1 MSRALHLR
9 FYVKEDDRYLFL
21 LNARTL
27 RGARIEARERAQIPP
42 RPGKWSL
49 YVSRGSV
56 PCNVFDL
63 SHLIPLR
70 SFARRYA
77 QSKRSLRERR
87 AKWRAGLTDAEFA
100 DFRAKTNAAI
110 RARRAARKH
119 HDVLAE
125 TAVLIEGKG

>member
-42 RPGKWSL
+42 LPRKWSL
-49 YVSRGSV
+49 YVSIGPMPR
-56 PCNVFDL
+56 NVVCL
-63 SHLIPLR
+63 LIPLR

>member
-42 RPGKWSL
+42 LPRKWSL
-49 YVSRGSV
+49 YVSSGSV

>member
-1 MSRALHLR
+1 MSKRSTEKQGAASFTPGPWEMR
-9 FYVKEDDRYLFL
+9 PEELFL
-21 LNARTL
+21 LNARTVQA
-27 RGARIEARERAQIPP
+27 ARIEARERAQIPP

-119 HDVLAE
+119 HDA
-125 TAVLIEGKG
+125 